1 MRFLSRALL
10 FITIALIAWYFF
22 TCLPIVNND
31 AAHFGAGYFWAW
43 LLVTM
48 PITLRYWILPFTF
61 GRYAFRALDAIKDIP
76 AELDDEHVP
85 ATGRRV
91 VSVFVLMLGF
101 FVSTQLSLHF
111 IIQGTMN
118 DFLTKAA
125 AGDIGGA
132 VLLGVW
138 LYVLHQLIFTF
149 VFPLTMAIFVAIAK
163 SLAHQFVTVLA
174 IQYRGYIRGGLPFMT
189 WTLH

>member
-1 MRFLSRALL
+1 MRFLSRASL
-10 FITIALIAWYFF
+10 FITVALIAWYSITF
-22 TCLPIVNND
+22 LPIVNND
-31 AAHFGAGYFWAW
+31 AAHLGAGYFWAW

-76 AELDDEHVP
+76 AELDGDEVP

-91 VSVFVLMLGF
+91 TSVLVLMLGF
-101 FVSTQLSLHF
+101 FVSTQVSLHF
-111 IIQGTMN
+111 IIEGTMN
-118 DFLTKAA
+118 DYLDKAA
-125 AGDIGGA
+125 AGDVGGA

-149 VFPLTMAIFVAIAK
+149 VFPLTMAIFVAISK
-163 SLAHQFVTVLA
+163 SLSHQFVTVLA